1 MRRFLCCSAGGARG
15 GRGRQSRGMPSPGR
29 GRIQRHRRAAAQPR
43 PRESI
48 GDPRAGGSAPS
59 GCARGGVPALG
70 VCPGGAL
77 PALGVCLGGARCLP
91 GAPSP
96 PAPARRRAA
105 PGGGISPRPQSPPG
119 WRWGF
124 FQDRLFFARKLLARR
139 RFRCDPGGT
148 GKEPLYKPL
157 PRSPCC
163 GSRFRAG
170 IAGPRVPTFGYVSY
184 PRLTGCWSRLFFWTR
199 IFHPWQRLLTI
210 PTDTPIPSSSRAGKG
225 ALKRG
230 FDVSG
235 LGRSRWVVQLQCLR
249 NSGDVRNVY

>member
-1 MRRFLCCSAGGARG
+1 MPARG
-15 GRGRQSRGMPSPGR
+15 SIPARPSP
-29 GRIQRHRRAAAQPR
+29 AK
-43 PRESI
+43 
-48 GDPRAGGSAPS
+48 GGSGRRDKPETP
-59 GCARGGVPALG
+59 VPAGL
-70 VCPGGAL
+70 
-77 PALGVCLGGARCLP
+77 ALG
-91 GAPSP
+91 
-96 PAPARRRAA
+96 
-105 PGGGISPRPQSPPG
+105 I
-119 WRWGF
+119 

-210 PTDTPIPSSSRAGKG
+210 PTDTPIPSSLRAGKG

-249 NSGDVRNVY
+249 NSGDVRNGY